1 MTENVTYGL
10 NERTEVVR
18 PLSTLL
24 GISWFFMELIGTRII
39 LKSYKCIMPYE

>member
-24 GISWFFMELIGTRII
+24 NVFPHLNLLPVGEGVS
-39 LKSYKCIMPYE
+39 